1 MEFKEGNLVTIVNA
15 LSNIQFR
22 DVGNPET
29 LHNIAMVSE
38 TIKIATGKLEEL
50 KLKPA
55 TEVSDPAAEEP
66 HE

>member
-1 MEFKEGNLVTIVNA
+1 MEFKEGNLATIINA
-15 LSNIQFR
+15 LSHIQFSG
-22 DVGNPET
+22 VGNPET

-55 TEVSDPAAEEP
+55 TEVLDPTAEEP